1 MRIQTVDFSLSNTL
15 PHWSFECSRV
25 RLPTWGHPIPLLY
38 DNALG
43 EEGDLAVVG
52 DLGSGSATAIVDF
65 CLQDLEEF
73 LSTFG
78 MSLDQVILLGLVLG
92 KVEKLHGW

>member
-1 MRIQTVDFSLSNTL
+1 M
-15 PHWSFECSRV
+15 
-25 RLPTWGHPIPLLY
+25 PTWGHPIPLLN

-52 DLGSGSATAIVDF
+52 DLGSGSTTAVVDF

-78 MSLDQVILLGLVLG
+78 VSLDQIILLGLVLG